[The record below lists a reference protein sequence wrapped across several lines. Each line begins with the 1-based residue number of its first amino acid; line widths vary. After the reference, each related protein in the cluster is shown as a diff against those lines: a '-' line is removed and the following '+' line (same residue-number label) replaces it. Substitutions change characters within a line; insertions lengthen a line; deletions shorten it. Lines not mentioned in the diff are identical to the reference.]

1 MFQKKEW
8 KPRQVQFPG
17 RRILRNV
24 DTDEEMTVI
33 VDRDEGEVT
42 QEGDSFS
49 SATMNDLEQRI
60 ADAVEGVVAPQIIV
74 TAPEGSEITV
84 TNGELTMTAVGGT
97 VAFDL
102 SCYGEWTVSSTLN
115 GETDSEVVVVDTV
128 KQYYVTLSYLVIF
141 GISRD
146 TANSSPLWTRT
157 DDAVGMTATA
167 SIGTSAGSS
176 DFDQMAIYRDIE
188 RVTMDNGDVM
198 VKIPAFWYQRYKS
211 GNTEYIRIAD
221 READGFELHPAFARP
236 SGNVDYIY
244 VGAYKTGT
252 GHVSKTGLAPLT
264 NITRAAFRTGAR
276 GKGDGWGLID
286 IAAVSAVQ
294 MLMLVE
300 FATNNVQSA
309 IGSGYSN
316 ESNSA
321 AINTGSCDGVPNLTG
336 RPSGTADKVDVV
348 WRGIEGFWGNVWEW
362 TDGLNFNGGTYYV
375 CNDPTK
381 YADDTSSNYKAL
393 SYKGAT
399 DWSSSY
405 ITQEGLDTANPW
417 CMMPSAAGSGSG
429 STYFTDG
436 VWSSTGWRVFERGGR
451 WNSGTICGLFTTF
464 VASASSSAH
473 ANCGSR
479 LLYIPS

>member
-8 KPRQVQFPG
+8 KPRQVQYPG

-211 GNTEYIRIAD
+211 GNTEGIRIAD

-264 NITRAAFRTGAR
+264 NITRAAFRTGAK

-375 CNDPTK
+375 CNDPSK
-381 YADDTSSNYKAL
+381 YADDTASNYTAL

-436 VWSSTGWRVFERGGR
+436 VWSSTAWRVFIRSGR
-451 WNSGTICGLFTTF
+451 WADGTICGLFTAD
-464 VASASSSAH
+464 VSNASSAASAYS
-473 ANCGSR
+473 GSR